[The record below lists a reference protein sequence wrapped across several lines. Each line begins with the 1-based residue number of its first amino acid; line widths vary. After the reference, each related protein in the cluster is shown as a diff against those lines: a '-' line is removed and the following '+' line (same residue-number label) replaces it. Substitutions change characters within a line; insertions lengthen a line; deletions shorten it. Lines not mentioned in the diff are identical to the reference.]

1 MPDINLLQSNL
12 EEGGVNSSAFTR
24 TVAKLLMFLVL
35 VVIVAYVAMLFDTWN
50 TNRKLAETNEKTQ
63 NLQAAAINNTD
74 RDELVT
80 RQEQLNELGTL
91 IEDHVYWSYLLPE
104 LGRITLK
111 TAKYTEIDA
120 NRSGELTLVANLP
133 SYDDIDKFMQ
143 IFDLP
148 EYNEEFS
155 NVRVVSIGK
164 VQNGDKIE
172 TELRVQLTFNP
183 EFIKGRM

>member
-1 MPDINLLQSNL
+1 MPDINLLQSNID
-12 EEGGVNSSAFTR
+12 ESGINSSAFTR
-24 TVAKLLMFLVL
+24 AIARFMMFLVV
-35 VVIVAYVAMLFDTWN
+35 VVILAYVAMVFDSWN
-50 TNRKLAETNEKTQ
+50 TNRKLVTVNEKTQ
-63 NLQAAAINNTD
+63 TLQAAAMSNTD

-80 RQEQLNELGTL
+80 RQEQLSELGTL
-91 IEDHVYWSYLLPE
+91 IDDHVYWSYLLPE

-120 NRSGELTLVANLP
+120 SRDGKLTLVANLP
-133 SYDDIDKFMQ
+133 SYEDIDKFMQ

-155 NVRVVSIGK
+155 NVRIVSIGK
-164 VQNGDKIE
+164 VQDGDKIE